1 VTKRWVGVAVAVLVM
16 TAGVGC
22 SSDEPEVAEAT
33 TTTEAEATTTAPTT
47 TALVVDDEEFTS
59 RVDQFGEQLDA
70 ASASACDL
78 IGQLST
84 ALPTPTTAAQARD
97 AVRAL
102 TDLFTRLADAAPPEA
117 ASSAATFREIAAAL
131 PGEAEA
137 LGYDPLKLPTAPS
150 LQAER
155 LGTAM
160 TDLVTAAGCV
170 PEDAPGAGAGAG
182 TPGG

>member
-1 VTKRWVGVAVAVLVM
+1 MTKRWVGVAAMVVVM
-16 TAGVGC
+16 SAAIGC
-22 SSDEPEVAEAT
+22 SSDEPKAAEKT

-70 ASASACDL
+70 ASSSACDL

-84 ALPTPTTAAQARD
+84 ALPTPTSAAQARD

-160 TDLVTAAGCV
+160 TNLVTAAGCL
-170 PEDAPGAGAGAG
+170 PDEGAGGGAED